1 MNFSIVRSGVCLS
14 PIEIIHDM
22 YTSVLRANKL
32 IQKLYY
38 ASILSSVEADKAK
51 QEYQAFL
58 NSIVVTRKQK
68 FLSFD
73 KDVNHLDSFLVS
85 YMTDDAKYVNLWKVS
100 IIILVLSHSQTD
112 LERGFNVNSELLK
125 K

>member
-1 MNFSIVRSGVCLS
+1 
-14 PIEIIHDM
+14 M

-100 IIILVLSHSQTD
+100 ITILVLSHSQTD

>member
-1 MNFSIVRSGVCLS
+1 
-14 PIEIIHDM
+14 M

-38 ASILSSVEADKAK
+38 ASIASSVEADKAQ

-58 NSIVVTRKQK
+58 NSILVTRKQK

-73 KDVNHLDSFLVS
+73 KDVNHVDSFLVS
-85 YMTDDAKYVNLWKVS
+85 YMTDDAKYVNLWNVS

>member
-1 MNFSIVRSGVCLS
+1 MNFSIVRSGVCLP

-38 ASILSSVEADKAK
+38 ASILSLVEADKAK